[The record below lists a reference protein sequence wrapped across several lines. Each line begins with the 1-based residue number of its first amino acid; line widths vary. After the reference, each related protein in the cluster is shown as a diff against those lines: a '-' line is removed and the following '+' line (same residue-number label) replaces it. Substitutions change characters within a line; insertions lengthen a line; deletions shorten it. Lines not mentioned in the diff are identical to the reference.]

1 MRIIATIE
9 ARMTSTRLPGK
20 VMMPVLDKPMLHYL
34 VDRLKKVPSID
45 DIVLATTINDTDDI
59 LVDFAKDENI
69 KWFRGSEDDVMLRV
83 IQAASSV
90 NADIVVEITGD
101 CPIIDPMIVEQSI
114 LMFKA
119 NNVDYV
125 SNVIIRSFPDGMDSQ
140 VFSLDSLKKSF
151 LMTNN
156 PLDHEHVT
164 LHIRNN
170 PDFFSRINIV
180 APPELEWPEL
190 GLTLDEKDD
199 YNLLKIIIEHFNPKN
214 ALFGCID
221 VVNFLRNRPDLVKI
235 NDYVQRKGD
244 N

>member
-1 MRIIATIE
+1 
-9 ARMTSTRLPGK
+9 
-20 VMMPVLDKPMLHYL
+20 
-34 VDRLKKVPSID
+34 
-45 DIVLATTINDTDDI
+45 
-59 LVDFAKDENI
+59 
-69 KWFRGSEDDVMLRV
+69 
-83 IQAASSV
+83 
-90 NADIVVEITGD
+90 
-101 CPIIDPMIVEQSI
+101 MIVEQSI

-214 ALFGCID
+214 PLFGCID

>member
-214 ALFGCID
+214 PLFGCID